1 VPGFYIIQTNPRH
14 VCENISSDT
23 KLFTPRTSSVPVLP
37 ASLHYRLATP
47 ADIPR
52 IHALIDRSVRE
63 LQASD
68 YTPSQIDEA
77 LRTYLSLDT
86 QLIADQTY
94 FVVEVPDA
102 DPEALLVASV
112 GLVASGG
119 WSRRRTLCGGDT
131 SLDGCGNPAGR
142 DSSLL
147 DPVTEAAK
155 IRAFYV
161 HPDWARRGI
170 GSRILALCENAAC
183 AEGFTRFEMG
193 ATLTGVPLYA
203 RHGYTEVERFGLPLP
218 NGESLTVV
226 RMLKG
231 K

>member
-1 VPGFYIIQTNPRH
+1 MQVSPST
-14 VCENISSDT
+14 
-23 KLFTPRTSSVPVLP
+23 
-37 ASLHYRLATP
+37 LHYRTATT

-52 IHALIDRSVRE
+52 IQALIDRSVRA
-63 LQASD
+63 LQGGD

-94 FVVEVPDA
+94 FVVEDPAAPPDA
-102 DPEALLVASV
+102 PLI
-112 GLVASGG
+112 ASGG
-119 WSRRRTLCGGDT
+119 WSSRKTLCGGDT
-131 SLDGCGNPAGR
+131 SVGGSDHAAQR
-142 DSSLL
+142 DSSFL
-147 DPVTEAAK
+147 DPATDAAK

-170 GSRILALCENAAC
+170 GSRILELCENAAMVD
-183 AEGFTRFEMG
+183 GFTRFEMG

-203 RHGYTEVERFGLPLP
+203 RHGYIEVERFALPFSNGDSLP
-218 NGESLTVV
+218 IV

-231 K
+231 N